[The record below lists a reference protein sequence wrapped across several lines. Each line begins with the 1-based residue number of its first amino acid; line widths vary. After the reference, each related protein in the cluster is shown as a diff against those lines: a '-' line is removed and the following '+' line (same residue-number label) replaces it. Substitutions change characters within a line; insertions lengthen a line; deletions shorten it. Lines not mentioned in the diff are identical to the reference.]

1 MPGLP
6 VVSSHG
12 SKALPGYAYGDPAK
26 IVEAQEL
33 RAMGCAACVHSE
45 TIFAIA
51 VCRKSLKFPAC
62 RQDRKN
68 GYKLR
73 PEAGG

>member
-1 MPGLP
+1 MAN
-6 VVSSHG
+6 HG

-33 RAMGCAACVHSE
+33 RALGCAVCVHGEKVFGIS
-45 TIFAIA
+45 

-62 RQDRKN
+62 RSDRKN
-68 GYKLR
+68 GYKLT
-73 PEAGG
+73 PAAGG